1 MKYFVF
7 FVLAVLVAGCGGN
20 QPDTDP
26 AINLPSGETAM
37 ENTPSG
43 LNAPN
48 ITGGI
53 NRANQEVC
61 RTNMLT
67 ASASISMY
75 QAQHGTLP
83 ETLAEAGIYAIC
95 PEAGEFRYNVDGQ
108 NWTLECPADPSHGSV
123 HNGVSS
129 W

>member
-1 MKYFVF
+1 MKYFAF
-7 FVLAVLVAGCGGN
+7 LLLAVAVSGCGGN

-26 AINLPSGETAM
+26 AINIPVETAM
-37 ENTPSG
+37 ENTSSG
-43 LNAPN
+43 LNVSN

-67 ASASISMY
+67 VSASISMY

-83 ETLAEAGIYAIC
+83 ETLAEAGIYATC
-95 PEAGEFRYNVDGQ
+95 PEAGAFRYSVEGQ
-108 NWTLECPADPSHGSV
+108 NWTLDCSANPSHGSMR
-123 HNGVSS
+123 NGVSS